1 MARKPKAE
9 PSKTGP
15 KAETRGEDDR
25 RYHHGDLQRALV
37 DAGRRV
43 LEREGLPAMSLR
55 AVAREAGVSAAAPYH
70 HFEDRAALLYAVGC
84 EGSLILAERLREA
97 SEAHPPGRARMVAVG
112 VAYVE
117 FGLDNPH
124 LYQLMMDT
132 TRLRDTLPR
141 ENDPEAA
148 VPRIVASAFAG
159 IFPENSS
166 ETDRRL
172 RGVVGFSVLRGLVE
186 IAAFRFSQPLM
197 TSLGGRRAF
206 LEAVLSRLTLDG
218 DAEAG

>member
-1 MARKPKAE
+1 MARKSKAE
-9 PSKTGP
+9 GT
-15 KAETRGEDDR
+15 
-25 RYHHGDLQRALV
+25 YHHGDLRRALV

-43 LEREGLPAMSLR
+43 LERDGLAAMSLR

-70 HFEDRAALLYAVGC
+70 HFEDRAALLYAIGC
-84 EGSLILAERLREA
+84 EGSVILADLLRRA
-97 SEAHPPGRARMVAVG
+97 SASHPPGRARMVAVG

-117 FGLDNPH
+117 FGLDNPA

-148 VPRIVASAFAG
+148 VPRIVAGAFAEILPG
-159 IFPENSS
+159 NSD
-166 ETDRRL
+166 EIDRRL

-186 IAAFRFSQPLM
+186 IAGFRFSQPLM
-197 TSLGGRRAF
+197 ANLGGRRAF
-206 LEAVLSRLTLDG
+206 LEAVLSRLNLDG
-218 DAEAG
+218 DPESSGG

>member
-1 MARKPKAE
+1 MAKKPKSDSEA
-9 PSKTGP
+9 
-15 KAETRGEDDR
+15 DQDR

-37 DAGRRV
+37 EAGRKV
-43 LEREGLPAMSLR
+43 LERDGLAALSLR
-55 AVAREAGVSAAAPYH
+55 GVAREAGVSATAPYH
-70 HFEDRAALLYAVGC
+70 HFADRAALLYAIAC
-84 EGSLILAERLREA
+84 EGSLTLADNLRQA

-124 LYQLMMDT
+124 LYQLMMET

-148 VPRIVASAFAG
+148 VPRIVAGAFAG
-159 IFPENSS
+159 ILPENSQ
-166 ETDRRL
+166 EVDRRL

-186 IAAFRFSQPLM
+186 IADFRFSQPLM
-197 TSLGGRRAF
+197 ASLGGRRAF
-206 LEAVLSRLTLDG
+206 LEAVLGRLNLDG
-218 DAEAG
+218 DAGG